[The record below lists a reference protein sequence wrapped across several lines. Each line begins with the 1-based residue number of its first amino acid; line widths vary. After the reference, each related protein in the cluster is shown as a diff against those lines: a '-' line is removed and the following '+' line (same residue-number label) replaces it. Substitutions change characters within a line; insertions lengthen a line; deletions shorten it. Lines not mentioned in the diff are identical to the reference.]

1 MARYKEWVHQEVMRL
16 GDPIS
21 VKIQFGSWTVSH
33 SLWITDHCPWPNPL
47 RASPEDGF
55 SFNDFK
61 TNLDFRMLPSAVFP
75 GKNFKMGFEV
85 TLKHHFPLYGTKYAV
100 SIEKRSLVDLKLD
113 FQKRQNFWDFLSKN
127 TKNYFE
133 THKKYRNHF
142 LYLLIRYRQKLFFEK
157 FCLFWELSLRS
168 TIENRSVLE
177 AIFTLFSIENHIP
190 RRKSYHEHSKC
201 TNIQS
206 DWQCMHDISIN
217 WVIHLQKTSKRLVSS
232 RIKVIQGH
240 NDMTHF
246 LLFG

>member
-113 FQKRQNFWDFLSKN
+113 SQKRQNFWDFYQRIQKIILKPIRNIGIIFCTFWSDIA
-127 TKNYFE
+127 KNYFS
-133 THKKYRNHF
+133 KNF
-142 LYLLIRYRQKLFFEK
+142 VFFE
-157 FCLFWELSLRS
+157 
-168 TIENRSVLE
+168 N
-177 AIFTLFSIENHIP
+177 
-190 RRKSYHEHSKC
+190 
-201 TNIQS
+201 
-206 DWQCMHDISIN
+206 
-217 WVIHLQKTSKRLVSS
+217 
-232 RIKVIQGH
+232 
-240 NDMTHF
+240 
-246 LLFG
+246 